1 LNLSY
6 IKINQKYWD
15 SPYRTGQDK
24 EAVVWHELAHCAYGV
39 TDHVD
44 YEISYMNEYLP
55 ATDLDTARVNFIKEM
70 KEFLNEVGM

>member
-1 LNLSY
+1 
-6 IKINQKYWD
+6 
-15 SPYRTGQDK
+15 
-24 EAVVWHELAHCAYGV
+24 VWHELAHCAYGV